1 MSGQGNIDGNTKK
14 ILANS
19 KLEISNEVFAQ
30 VLMAKVLHIE
40 KRKTKIRQLASLAVL
55 LLGFIML
62 GVAVVFC
69 VQHVSFT
76 RIPVVSTIIDSSPH
90 LLQATGKWVLVYLK
104 YIEILAAFF
113 VIKAIV
119 ESQTEFV

>member
-1 MSGQGNIDGNTKK
+1 
-14 ILANS
+14 
-19 KLEISNEVFAQ
+19 
-30 VLMAKVLHIE
+30 
-40 KRKTKIRQLASLAVL
+40 
-55 LLGFIML
+55 
-62 GVAVVFC
+62 
-69 VQHVSFT
+69 
-76 RIPVVSTIIDSSPH
+76 